1 MSQLRQQVLSSF
13 RQLHRLRARVFKND
27 SINLR
32 ESRDMMNSIYKQ
44 NSGLTDELKIK
55 EELVN
60 AHESYK
66 AISALLRVEQK
77 DETTNKICGFNEHTA
92 WNDNYIEVGT
102 APEDPCLCFGG
113 TEACGNCCRSTPKK
127 DISDLQSK
135 YEITR

>member
-27 SINLR
+27 SVNLR

-44 NSGLTDELKIK
+44 NSGLTDEVKIK

-77 DETTNKICGFNEHTA
+77 DENTNKICGFNEHTA
-92 WNDNYIEVGT
+92 WNDNYAKFQE
-102 APEDPCLCFGG
+102 LFGSKQEIIKFG
-113 TEACGNCCRSTPKK
+113 VKKGFRSSHIYACHYSMPL
-127 DISDLQSK
+127 IVL
-135 YEITR
+135 I

>member
-44 NSGLTDELKIK
+44 NSGLTDEVKIK

-92 WNDNYIEVGT
+92 WNDNYARFWEIKMVKT
-102 APEDPCLCFGG
+102 IKLYF
-113 TEACGNCCRSTPKK
+113 KK
-127 DISDLQSK
+127 ASKELQKGFKSCD
-135 YEITR
+135 